1 MEFRQE
7 LERAR
12 EMVEARLR
20 EFFPGGGLEEAMRY
34 SLLAGGK
41 RVRPILT
48 MKFCEAAG
56 GTMEEALDFGCG
68 VEMLHT
74 YSLIHDDLPCMDND
88 DLRRGMP
95 TSHKKFGECV
105 AVLAGDALQAA
116 AFRTVLSDVGPI
128 VHDDGETTE
137 KQAAQ
142 IMAEALAARILANAA
157 GELGMCG
164 GQYWDTVSNGKP
176 HTAGSLTEIN
186 DRKTG
191 ALLRA
196 ACMMG
201 IAASMGRR
209 QVDAACMDAARDYA
223 TNLGLAFQI
232 RDDILDAISTREELG
247 KPIGSDAANQKAT
260 YVALLGVDACGE
272 RVLEYTAL
280 AKKALNACTWAGD
293 TAFLMDLADSLA
305 VRKN

>member
-1 MEFRQE
+1 MAFQRQ
-7 LERAR
+7 LEEAR
-12 EMVEARLR
+12 ELVEARLR
-20 EFFPGGGLEEAMRY
+20 TFFSGGGLEEAMRD

-41 RVRPILT
+41 RIRPILT

-56 GTMEEALDFGCG
+56 GTLEEALDFACG

-105 AVLAGDALQAA
+105 ATLAGDALQAA
-116 AFRTVLSDVGPI
+116 AFQTVLSAE
-128 VHDDGETTE
+128 GEWRHGGRS
-137 KQAAQ
+137 AV
-142 IMAEALAARILANAA
+142 ALAAKILAEAA
-157 GELGMCG
+157 GEDGMCG
-164 GQYWDTVSNGKP
+164 GQYWDTAGNGQP
-176 HTAGSLTEIN
+176 RTAEDLTDIN
-186 DRKTG
+186 NKKTG

-201 IAASMGRR
+201 VCASMGRR
-209 QVDAACMDAARDYA
+209 EVDESCMDAAWHYA

-232 RDDILDAISTREELG
+232 RDDVLDAISTAEELG
-247 KPIGSDAANQKAT
+247 KPVGSDAANQKTT
-260 YVALLGVDACGE
+260 YVNLLGVEACEALVLDYTVRAKEALDAG
-272 RVLEYTAL
+272 RWL
-280 AKKALNACTWAGD
+280 GD
-293 TAFLMDLADSLA
+293 TAFLRELADSLA

>member
-1 MEFRQE
+1 MEFQRQ
-7 LERAR
+7 LETAR
-12 EMVEARLR
+12 ELVEARLR
-20 EFFPGGGLEEAMRY
+20 TFFSGGGLEEAMRY

-56 GTMEEALDFGCG
+56 GVLEEALDFGCG

-105 AVLAGDALQAA
+105 ATLAGDALQAA
-116 AFRTVLSDVGPI
+116 AFQTVLSAE
-128 VHDDGETTE
+128 GEWRHGGRT
-137 KQAAQ
+137 AV
-142 IMAEALAARILANAA
+142 ALAAKILAEAA
-157 GELGMCG
+157 GEEGMCG
-164 GQYWDTVSNGKP
+164 GQYED
-176 HTAGSLTEIN
+176 TAGDGQPRTSEDLTEIN
-186 DRKTG
+186 DKKTG

-201 IAASMGRR
+201 VCASMGRR
-209 QVDAACMDAARDYA
+209 EVDGSCMDAARNYA

-232 RDDILDAISTREELG
+232 RDDILDAVSTAEELG
-247 KPIGSDAANQKAT
+247 KPIGSDAANRKAT
-260 YVALLGVDACGE
+260 YVTLLGVEACE
-272 RVLEYTAL
+272 ALVLDYTAR
-280 AKKALNACTWAGD
+280 AKEALERGRWLGD
-293 TAFLMDLADSLA
+293 TAFLMELADSLA
-305 VRKN
+305 VRRS